1 MAEEEDQED
10 TDRRPTPV
18 RLVME
23 AGDPSSKGPM
33 AENRTFLDPEDGQ
46 EWVARV
52 SGRSTSG
59 VLPLRT
65 ISIME
70 VTFYRVKEPDV
81 PARRVLCQGDSMGN
95 MEDGELLQLL
105 RNSRPHAPPTSGSP
119 TRERRRRRAPP
130 PRRGS

>member
-1 MAEEEDQED
+1 MAEEEDQES

-18 RLVME
+18 RQAME
-23 AGDPSSKGPM
+23 AGEPSSKGPM
-33 AENRTFLDPEDGQ
+33 AENRSFHDPEDGQ
-46 EWVARV
+46 EWIARV
-52 SGRSTSG
+52 SGRTTSG

-70 VTFYRVKEPDV
+70 LTFCRVREPDV
-81 PARRVLCQGDSMGN
+81 PVRHALCQGDSMAD

-105 RNSRPHAPPTSGSP
+105 RTSRPHPLPTSDSP
-119 TRERRRRRAPP
+119 SRERRRRRVP